1 MKISREWL
9 QTFFEEPLPE
19 AQVIADALTFH
30 AFEIESITTYDVVM
44 PPDAILD
51 VKVTPNRGHDCL
63 SHRGIA
69 KELSAILEM
78 PMKADSLREAVS
90 LEPRTGEVAVA
101 IETPLCPRY
110 IAGYIKGVKVGPSP
124 DWLRNSL
131 ESVGQRSINNVVDA
145 TNYVM
150 FNLGQPL
157 HAFDAGQLEE
167 KSGYAIE
174 VRNAKK
180 GEKMIALDDK
190 EYELNESM
198 LVIGDK
204 HSNAAIGIA
213 GVKGGKPAGISETT
227 KNIIIESANFN
238 GVSVRRTA
246 AALKLRTDASSRFE
260 QVLSPE
266 LAAYGMRAA
275 ADLIIKLAGGQ
286 LVGFADE
293 YSLRTRRVLNQVS
306 VELSKVNAVLGTKLA
321 ESDVADAF
329 KHLDLPF
336 KCSEVRPHCIFE
348 VEVPFER
355 LDLVIPEDLI
365 EEVARI
371 VGYDKIP
378 SKELPPSAKKPEV
391 NENFYAA
398 EQAREKLVSE
408 GYSEVFTSVFA
419 DKGERVVAN
428 KVDGVRSY
436 LRATLQDGLKDAL
449 EKNSRNKELLGL
461 KEVKLFEI
469 GTVWRKG
476 KEEVLLDVAD
486 KKGVIESPLKIP
498 EASPLGYEVLPVS
511 TTERYQTYSKYPF
524 IVRDIALWV
533 PAGTKPDEVLGVI
546 RMHAGELLVRSE
558 KFDEFTKGEKTS
570 YAFRLIFQSFDK
582 TLTDGDANERME
594 SVYDAVKGKGW
605 EVR

>member
-1 MKISREWL
+1 MRISRNWL
-9 QTFFEEPLPE
+9 KKEFFASIKDEDFPSTESLS
-19 AQVIADALTFH
+19 VSLTFY
-30 AFEIESITTYDVVM
+30 AFEIDSVEGD
-44 PPDAILD
+44 ILD

-69 KELSAILEM
+69 REVSAIDEIPLQSD
-78 PMKADSLREAVS
+78 PFRESIS
-90 LEPRTGEVAVA
+90 LEPKTDEVAVT
-101 IETPLCPRY
+101 IETPLCARY

-157 HAFDAGQLEE
+157 HAFDAGQLTE
-167 KSGYAIE
+167 KGGYSIE

-190 EYELNESM
+190 EYELAEGM

-204 HSNAAIGIA
+204 NSGVAIGIA

-227 KNIIIESANFN
+227 KDIIIESANFD

-275 ADLIIKLAGGQ
+275 TDLILQLAGGE

-293 YSLRTRRVLNQVS
+293 YPVEQKQRVVS
-306 VELSKVNAVLGTKLA
+306 VTLAKINAVLGTKLA

-329 KHLDLPF
+329 KRLDLEI
-336 KCSEVRPHCIFE
+336 EVKPQSVFE
-348 VEVPFER
+348 VHVPFER

-371 VGYDKIP
+371 VGYDEIP
-378 SKELPPSAKKPEV
+378 STELSPSPTKPEV
-391 NENFYAA
+391 NQNFYAT
-398 EQAREKLVSE
+398 EKIREGLISQ
-408 GYSEVFTSVFA
+408 GYSEIFTSVFA

-428 KVDGVRSY
+428 KVDGVRPY
-436 LRATLQDGLKDAL
+436 LRANLIDGLKGAL
-449 EKNSRNKELLGL
+449 EKNIRNKDLLQL
-461 KEVKLFEI
+461 YKVKLFEI
-469 GTVWRKG
+469 GNVWKNAKELMMVGTVEDG
-476 KEEVLLDVAD
+476 SATSEALLETAA
-486 KKGVIESPLKIP
+486 
-498 EASPLGYEVLPVS
+498 ASAYDDLPIS
-511 TTERYQTYSKYPF
+511 KTERYQPFSKYPF
-524 IVRDIALWV
+524 IVRDIAMWV
-533 PAGTKPDEVLGVI
+533 PAGTKSDEVLGVI
-546 RMHAGELLVRSE
+546 RAHAGELLVRSE

-594 SVYDAVKGKGW
+594 SIYAAVKTEGW
-605 EVR
+605 RER